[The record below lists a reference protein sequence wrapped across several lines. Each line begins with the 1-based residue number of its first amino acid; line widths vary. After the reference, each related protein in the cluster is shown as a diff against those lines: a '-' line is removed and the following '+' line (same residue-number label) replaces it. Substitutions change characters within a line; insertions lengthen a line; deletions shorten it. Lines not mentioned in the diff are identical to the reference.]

1 MLWRNQNFRKTEQ
14 GKRDKMKLGIEK
26 RQRIAKIFG
35 RVAEYSISILILGS
49 IISKNSDVKTIVF
62 GFLLFLLFFL
72 ISVLAEPAKEEI

>member
-35 RVAEYSISILILGS
+35 RVAEYSASILILGG
-49 IISKNSDVKTIVF
+49 IISEKLSPLLF
-62 GFLLFLLFFL
+62 CAGLLLFLLFGL
-72 ISVLAEPAKEEI
+72 ISVIAEPEKEGA